1 MKLHVNG
8 PRGTENYSKI
18 LAALDGSGIELVDRD
33 HDFDFVL
40 PQFDPITREAATISE
55 SKSKPFPD
63 LGFIT
68 KSGLQGKCVASGL
81 STLPEVPLTIQ
92 NLLGCAFPHFIIK
105 PDLWSGA
112 KHTSPYVYRV
122 FSSNEIAL
130 VVEMIG
136 NDSTDGFVIQ
146 KALIDE
152 ATQET
157 YLLFVDGAVN
167 GLGEIYFN
175 PIAEKWMLNSSSE
188 DSHITHKVGIRDLSF
203 DDKYNFKQ
211 KVIKLLQDN
220 NIRNTPFKAQA
231 IVDIENGEC
240 FVTDWSWG
248 IMPYT
253 HLNILPAEYLVAH
266 LKYAYD
272 VTPTMTKPIDVVIV
286 MNHIAFPKEDWDL
299 DAPEFDAKYS
309 SLTSSLGIKRA
320 ETLRGRGSV
329 KPLESNYYVL
339 FGIACGSVQAGKEK
353 LESFQSQISSV

>member
-1 MKLHVNG
+1 MKLYVNG
-8 PRGTENYSKI
+8 PRGNENYSKI
-18 LAALDGSGIELVDRD
+18 LTALDGSGIELVNRD
-33 HDFDFVL
+33 DDFDFVL
-40 PQFDPITREAATISE
+40 PQFDPITQEAAIVSG
-55 SKSKPFPD
+55 SKGKPFPD

-68 KSGLQGKCVASGL
+68 KSGLREKCVDSGL
-81 STLPEVPLTIQ
+81 NTLPEAQLTIQ
-92 NLLGCAFPHFIIK
+92 NLLDCTFHHFIIK
-105 PDLWSGA
+105 PDLWSGS

-122 FSSNEIAL
+122 FSSNEIAS

-136 NDSTDGFVIQ
+136 DDSTDGFVIQ
-146 KALIDE
+146 KALINE
-152 ATQET
+152 STQET

-188 DSHITHKVGIRDLSF
+188 DSHITHKVGVRELSF
-203 DDKYNFKQ
+203 DDKYNLKQ

-253 HLNILPAEYLVAH
+253 HLNILPSEYLVAH

-272 VTPTMTKPIDVVIV
+272 VTPTMTKPIDMAIV

-299 DAPEFDAKYS
+299 DATEFDAKYAA
-309 SLTSSLGIKRA
+309 LTSGLGIKRA

-329 KPLESNYYVL
+329 RPLTSNYYIL
-339 FGIACGSVQAGKEK
+339 FGVACSTTQIGKEK
-353 LESFQSQISSV
+353 LESFQSQILGV